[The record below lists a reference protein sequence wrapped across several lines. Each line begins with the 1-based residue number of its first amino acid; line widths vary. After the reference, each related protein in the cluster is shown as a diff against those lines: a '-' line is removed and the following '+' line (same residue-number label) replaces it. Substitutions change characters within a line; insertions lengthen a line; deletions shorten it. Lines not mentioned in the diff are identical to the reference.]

1 MKKILL
7 KQKNKEMY
15 SAEFEILEND
25 IVIGQV
31 FIKGKLGSMEAIIDG
46 TFHNKNFSLKF
57 ANKIL
62 AGSSKKFRP
71 YNIIENENI
80 TGEIF
85 QTVFRKNLFSKYEY
99 IKCNYNEE
107 EFKLYSIGFGDK
119 SVCAIY
125 KNDIQISQIEFSN
138 VIYNELYDYTI
149 YIKDDDNAFISILLN
164 FYLYIVGR
172 FQPGIKVIKSVV
184 KYYQKDFNKDLI
196 AKYNPDWINKKG
208 INNE

>member
-1 MKKILL
+1 MNKILL

-15 SAEFEILEND
+15 SATFEILEND
-25 IVIGQV
+25 NVIGQA
-31 FIKGKLGSMEAIIDG
+31 FIKRKFGSMDAIVDG

-62 AGSSKKFRP
+62 TGSNKKFRP

-80 TGEIF
+80 TGDIF

-107 EFKLYSIGFGDK
+107 EFKLYSIGLGDK
-119 SVCAIY
+119 SVCVIY

-149 YIKDDDNAFISILLN
+149 YIKDDDNNFISILLTC
-164 FYLYIVGR
+164 YLYIVGK
-172 FQPGIKVIKSVV
+172 FKPGIKVTKSVV
-184 KYYQKDFNKDLI
+184 KYYQKDSNKDLVS
-196 AKYNPDWINKKG
+196 KYNPDWISFK
-208 INNE
+208 

>member
-25 IVIGQV
+25 SVVGQV
-31 FIKGKLGSMEAIIDG
+31 FINGKVGSTDAIVDG

-57 ANKIL
+57 ANKVL
-62 AGSSKKFRP
+62 PGSNKKFRP
-71 YNIIENENI
+71 YNIIENKNI
-80 TGEIF
+80 TGETF
-85 QTVFRKNLFSKYEY
+85 QTVFKKNFFSKYEY

-119 SVCAIY
+119 QVCVIH

-138 VIYNELYDYTI
+138 AIYNDLHDYTI
-149 YIKDDDNAFISILLN
+149 YIKDDDNTFISILLTC
-164 FYLYIVGR
+164 YLYVIGK
-172 FQPGIKVIKSVV
+172 FKPGVKVTKSVV
-184 KYYQKDFNKDLI
+184 KYYQKDSNKDLI
-196 AKYNPDWINKKG
+196 SKYDPDWISKGGLNK
-208 INNE
+208 

>member
-7 KQKNKEMY
+7 KQKSKEIY

-25 IVIGQV
+25 SVIGQV
-31 FIKGKLGSMEAIIDG
+31 FIKGKLGSMEAIVDG

-62 AGSSKKFRP
+62 TGSSKKFRP

-107 EFKLYSIGFGDK
+107 EFKFYSIGFGDK
-119 SVCAIY
+119 QVCAIY

-138 VIYNELYDYTI
+138 VIYNELYDYAI
-149 YIKDDDNAFISILLN
+149 YIKDDDNTFISILLTY
-164 FYLYIVGR
+164 YLYVMGK
-172 FQPGIKVIKSVV
+172 FKPGVKVNKSVV
-184 KYYQKDFNKDLI
+184 KYYQKDSNKDLI
-196 AKYNPDWINKKG
+196 SKYDPDWISKCG
-208 INNE
+208 LNE